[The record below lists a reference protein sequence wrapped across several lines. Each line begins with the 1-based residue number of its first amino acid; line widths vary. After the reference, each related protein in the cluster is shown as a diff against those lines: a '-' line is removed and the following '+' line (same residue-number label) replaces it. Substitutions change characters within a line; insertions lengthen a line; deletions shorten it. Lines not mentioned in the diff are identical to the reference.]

1 MQLCVHADGFGRRDE
16 TNARPPAFV
25 LVPAALA
32 PRDMPAGFIGLVDD
46 DPAAILDGFFCDG
59 SSALHA
65 HI

>member
-1 MQLCVHADGFGRRDE
+1 
-16 TNARPPAFV
+16 
-25 LVPAALA
+25 
-32 PRDMPAGFIGLVDD
+32 MPAGFIGLVDD